1 MSYFA
6 ECKNVICDSQGILS
20 ALVLSVIPLIRPYQ
34 WQSLL
39 MPVMPLCCQTFASI
53 LYMRL
58 SFLGYLIICVG
69 LFITLTAYMNFQVL
83 PNDMLDFLDAPVP
96 YVVSSSILCAPA
108 RRENTVLQS

>member
-39 MPVMPLCCQTFASI
+39 MPVI
-53 LYMRL
+53 L
-58 SFLGYLIICVG
+58 
-69 LFITLTAYMNFQVL
+69 VL
-83 PNDMLDFLDAPVP
+83 PDFCFNIIYVIIFSRLFDNMCWAIYNLDRIYEFSGFAK
-96 YVVSSSILCAPA
+96 
-108 RRENTVLQS
+108 

>member
-39 MPVMPLCCQTFASI
+39 MPVMLLCCQTFASI
-53 LYMRL
+53 LYTRL

-96 YVVSSSILCAPA
+96 YVVSSPILCAPA